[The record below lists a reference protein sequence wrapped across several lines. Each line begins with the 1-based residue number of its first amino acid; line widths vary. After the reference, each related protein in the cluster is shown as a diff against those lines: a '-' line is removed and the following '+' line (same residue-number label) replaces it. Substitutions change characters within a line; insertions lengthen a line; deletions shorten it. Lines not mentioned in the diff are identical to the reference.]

1 MSNIYEDYSELLIRY
16 DDLFDVAEKYKK
28 QLDIAVEAL
37 EQYTTFCRHPAEEAL
52 EQIKELDK

>member
-37 EQYTTFCRHPAEEAL
+37 EVYMTFCRHPAQEAL
-52 EQIKELDK
+52 AKIKEIK